1 MDPIFLTFAVLHVLM
16 SWLNAL
22 ALENID
28 CMSVTAAVFQL
39 PIFSLNTLALANMD
53 AILSTLTVLHALMSW
68 LNALAFENIDD
79 MSVTAAVFHAL
90 MSWLNV
96 LAFENIDD
104 MSVTAVVFQLPM
116 LALNSARPL
125 NSDDISFTWLVSQDV
140 MGSYTAAPQSIDGDV
155 QSHAPLGA
163 LFRQVFTAVASAA
176 PFANG
181 PGPSQA
187 LAGPSFAPPMLDVRL
202 YRVNHAVAPK
212 NILSDEASDAPVH
225 PVMSD

>member
-1 MDPIFLTFAVLHVLM
+1 VL
-16 SWLNAL
+16 
-22 ALENID
+22 
-28 CMSVTAAVFQL
+28 
-39 PIFSLNTLALANMD
+39 
-53 AILSTLTVLHALMSW
+53 
-68 LNALAFENIDD
+68 
-79 MSVTAAVFHAL
+79 
-90 MSWLNV
+90 
-96 LAFENIDD
+96 
-104 MSVTAVVFQLPM
+104 QLPM
-116 LALNSARPL
+116 FALKVARPL

-202 YRVNHAVAPK
+202 YRVNHAVAAK
-212 NILSDEASDAPVH
+212 NILLAEAPDAPVH

>member
-1 MDPIFLTFAVLHVLM
+1 MDPMLLTFAVLHVLM

-22 ALENID
+22 APENID

-39 PIFSLNTLALANMD
+39 P
-53 AILSTLTVLHALMSW
+53 MSW
-68 LNALAFENIDD
+68 LNALAPENIDD
-79 MSVTAAVFHAL
+79 MSVTAAVL
-90 MSWLNV
+90 
-96 LAFENIDD
+96 
-104 MSVTAVVFQLPM
+104 QLPTF
-116 LALNSARPL
+116 ALKVARPL
-125 NSDDISFTWLVSQDV
+125 NSDDISATWLVSQDV
-140 MGSYTAAPQSIDGDV
+140 MGSYTAAPQSIVV

-163 LFRQVFTAVASAA
+163 LFRQVFTAVSSAA

-187 LAGPSFAPPMLDVRL
+187 LAGPSFAPPLLDVRL

-212 NILSDEASDAPVH
+212 NILLDKAPDAPVH